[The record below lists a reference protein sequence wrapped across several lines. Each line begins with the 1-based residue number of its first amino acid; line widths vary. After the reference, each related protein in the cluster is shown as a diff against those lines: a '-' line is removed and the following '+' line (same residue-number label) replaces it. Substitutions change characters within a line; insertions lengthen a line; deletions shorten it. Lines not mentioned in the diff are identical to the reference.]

1 MEGRNNT
8 LLALEKVLIP
18 TTRRPASPKVD
29 ESNRRLHIAVL
40 FTSMESTVAALRK
53 AGALAA
59 SLNARITLLVF
70 QLVPFPLPL
79 ESPPVLLDW
88 NERRFQAIAS
98 ESRAE
103 TTVRLYLCRDRVE
116 TLLNALSSKS
126 VVVIG
131 AGKNPW
137 PFTREKRLARQLR
150 HRGHEVIF
158 IETE

>member
-1 MEGRNNT
+1 VEGRNNT

-18 TTRRPASPKVD
+18 TTRRPPPPKVD
-29 ESNRRLHIAVL
+29 HGDQRLHIAVI
-40 FTSMESTVAALRK
+40 FTSMESTVAALRR

-88 NERRFQAIAS
+88 NERRFQAIAT
-98 ESRAE
+98 ESRVE
-103 TTVRLYLCRDRVE
+103 TTVQLYLCRDRIE
-116 TLLNALSSKS
+116 TLPSALGSNS
-126 VVVIG
+126 VVIIG
-131 AGKNPW
+131 AGKSPW